1 MQQKIT
7 YKAKKAGIKVVKV
20 KPNCTSQRCSRCGNI
35 HKENRNAKVDQAK
48 FECKTCGFTAN
59 ADWNAA
65 KNIATKDIDKIIK
78 EQLVAQEKAL
88 RHNLKF
94 GS

>member
-7 YKAKKAGIKVVKV
+7 YKAEKVGIKVVKV
-20 KPNCTSQRCSRCGNI
+20 KPNCTSQRCSRCESI
-35 HKENRNAKVDQAK
+35 HKENRDGAVNQAK
-48 FECKTCGFTAN
+48 FECKNCGFKAN

-78 EQLVAQEKAL
+78 EQLEAQEREL